1 MTVLHNNSLTIKVWF
16 SFWESDCRSEG
27 AVFRASGLSERV
39 RLTKSP
45 EKRDAV
51 GTTVFGLGCCLIV
64 FRMDKL
70 GTITGLFLVVLG
82 ILMLL
87 SRSNEEAV
95 QHVKLLV
102 GIESEN
108 TEFRVISARDKT
120 SAETALPVERNV

>member
-1 MTVLHNNSLTIKVWF
+1 
-16 SFWESDCRSEG
+16 
-27 AVFRASGLSERV
+27 
-39 RLTKSP
+39 
-45 EKRDAV
+45 
-51 GTTVFGLGCCLIV
+51 
-64 FRMDKL
+64 MDKL

-120 SAETALPVERNV
+120 SAETTLPVERNV